1 MWAPQ
6 SKIHLRCARTPRID
20 MLSYN
25 FLAFKDSEMS
35 AFIRTI

>member
-1 MWAPQ
+1 
-6 SKIHLRCARTPRID
+6 